1 MHNSKKTP
9 LGSRGK
15 SEPKRVSEV
24 LNEMFTQ
31 TLQGSPTTEP
41 CVDLK
46 MVLQAPFALMPGEAV
61 NGTLGRDTADHFT
74 FFEEAKEEKA
84 KRHRRKTRYVYRGEL
99 VNVVEQPDGTRILT
113 LRRVCFVEKN
123 HQTLSFLS
131 YCCRVIREISQIV
144 RMTKF

>member
-1 MHNSKKTP
+1 MHNSKKNP

-31 TLQGSPTTEP
+31 TLQGFPTTEP

-84 KRHRRKTRYVYRGEL
+84 KRRRPNYVYRGEL

-113 LRRVCFVEKN
+113 LRRVCFVEKGN
-123 HQTLSFLS
+123 KTLAFMS
-131 YCCRVIREISQIV
+131 YCCKLLREISQIV
-144 RMTKF
+144 RMTRI